1 MFKCVIF
8 KLFFVPPP
16 SKSLGKYL
24 LRGGGGGGVG
34 GGGRLGMPTVPYWL
48 PAVTQEERKMEESA
62 RAGTRAIK
70 GRSGDDVRTRAPEAS
85 SLPPASHLSPR

>member
-1 MFKCVIF
+1 MCNFFVP
-8 KLFFVPPP
+8 FVPPP
-16 SKSLGKYL
+16 YKSLGKYVL
-24 LRGGGGGGVG
+24 Q
-34 GGGRLGMPTVPYWL
+34 GGGREGGEGGLAMPTVPYWL

-62 RAGTRAIK
+62 RAGTEPIK